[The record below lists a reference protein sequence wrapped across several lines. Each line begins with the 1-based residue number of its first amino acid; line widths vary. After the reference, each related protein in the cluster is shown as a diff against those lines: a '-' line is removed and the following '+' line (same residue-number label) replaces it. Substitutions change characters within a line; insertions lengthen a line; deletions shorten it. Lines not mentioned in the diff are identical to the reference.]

1 MIVETKSLKKVAG
14 IRLTLNEISYNSFLT
29 SPYCKHGNKMMV
41 YLTVPGLEHA
51 MKTWLAFL
59 ILILHFS
66 GNHTNFLSV
75 LFSACVCEQASAFCA
90 LQFPK
95 QALF

>member
-1 MIVETKSLKKVAG
+1 
-14 IRLTLNEISYNSFLT
+14 
-29 SPYCKHGNKMMV
+29 MMV
-41 YLTVPGLEHA
+41 YLTVLGLKHA

-75 LFSACVCEQASAFCA
+75 LFSACVCEQASAFHA